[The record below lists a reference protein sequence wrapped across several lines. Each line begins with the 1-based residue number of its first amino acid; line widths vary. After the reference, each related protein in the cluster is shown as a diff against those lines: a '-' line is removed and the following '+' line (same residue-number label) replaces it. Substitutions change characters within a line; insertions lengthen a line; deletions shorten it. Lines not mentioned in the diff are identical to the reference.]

1 MFAGQKPITYIRVTF
16 VLHNN
21 VGRLFGHSSG
31 KLRSSAAPMLQAA
44 RSTGIRFGEF
54 AADLTTGELFKHGV
68 KVPLQDKP
76 FQILSFLL
84 QRPHQLVP
92 RQEIIR
98 NTWPHTFVEGDL
110 CLNVA
115 MRRLRSALQD
125 DVSHARFIETVGSH
139 GYRFIA
145 AVHGLHA
152 HGLSADSD
160 RPRLAV
166 LPLKQLMGPEP
177 PCFCSTLTEVLITQL
192 RRLNPPFVV
201 VSPEFTSERT
211 HKIQGTLDLCQRA
224 KADYALVGSVSE
236 TGNKLRVTVRLLSCE
251 AQACVWAESYIN
263 EGEDFFAMQ
272 EEIARNIASVLAQSC
287 LHVCNSSRRKHTKAA

>member
-1 MFAGQKPITYIRVTF
+1 
-16 VLHNN
+16 
-21 VGRLFGHSSG
+21 
-31 KLRSSAAPMLQAA
+31 MLQAA
-44 RSTGIRFGEF
+44 KSTGLRFGEF
-54 AADLTTGELFKHGV
+54 AADLNTGELFRRGV

-84 QRPHQLVP
+84 QRPKQLIS

-98 NTWPHTFVEGDL
+98 NAWPDTFVEGDL

-145 AVHGLHA
+145 TVHGLHA
-152 HGLSADSD
+152 SALNAPGSD
-160 RPRLAV
+160 RPRVAI

-192 RRLNPPFVV
+192 RRLNPPFTVV
-201 VSPEFTSERT
+201 TPEFTTERT
-211 HKIQGTLDLCQRA
+211 DKIRCTLDLCQRT

-236 TGNKLRVTVRLLSCE
+236 TDNRLRVTVRLLSCE
-251 AQACVWAESYIN
+251 AQACVWAESYIK

-272 EEIARNIASVLAQSC
+272 EEVARNIGLALAQNHLQTS
-287 LHVCNSSRRKHTKAA
+287 NSHRRKHIKAA

>member
-1 MFAGQKPITYIRVTF
+1 
-16 VLHNN
+16 
-21 VGRLFGHSSG
+21 
-31 KLRSSAAPMLQAA
+31 MLQAA

-54 AADLTTGELFKHGV
+54 AADLISGELFKHGV

-84 QRPHQLVP
+84 QRPHQLVS

-98 NTWPHTFVEGDL
+98 NAWPDTFVEGDL

-125 DVSHARFIETVGSH
+125 DALHSRFIETVGSH

-145 AVHGLHA
+145 AIHGLRAHA
-152 HGLSADSD
+152 WSTGDN
-160 RPRLAV
+160 RPRVAI

-177 PCFCSTLTEVLITQL
+177 PCFCLTLTEVLITQL

-201 VSPEFTSERT
+201 VTPEFTTERA
-211 HKIQGTLDLCQRA
+211 HKSRGTLELCQRA

-236 TGNKLRVTVRLLSCE
+236 TGNKLRVTVRLLSC
-251 AQACVWAESYIN
+251 AAKACVWAESYIK

-272 EEIARNIASVLAQSC
+272 EEIARNIGSALVQNGLP
-287 LHVCNSSRRKHTKAA
+287 VCNSYRRKQAKSV